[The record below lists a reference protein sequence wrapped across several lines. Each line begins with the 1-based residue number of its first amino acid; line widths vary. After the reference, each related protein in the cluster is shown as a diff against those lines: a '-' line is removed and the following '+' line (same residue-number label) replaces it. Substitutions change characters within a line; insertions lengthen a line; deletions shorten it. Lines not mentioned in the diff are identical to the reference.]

1 MLDVKRMRV
10 LREVAVQGS
19 FSAAAESLA
28 YTQSAV
34 SQQIA
39 ALEREAGVQL
49 VNRSARGVSLTD
61 AGRVIVGHADA
72 ILARLADA
80 EAELNEMSGL
90 RGGRVRVTTFATAG
104 ATIVPQAVALFRERY
119 PGVEIELEPEEP
131 HDQLAMLRA
140 GETDIAISILATFD
154 PPLTP
159 GVDVCHLLDD
169 PMYLLLPQGHP
180 LASKSRVQLK
190 ELADAEWILGTS
202 GWCPD
207 GRILIRACQEAGFEP
222 RIALHSDDYL
232 AIQGFVAAGFGVS
245 LIPDLALIAVRDDVV
260 IRSLGSRPPVRRV
273 MAATLSDAWA
283 SPARQA
289 MLEILEEVG
298 GDWTTKRRELALAS

>member
-10 LREVAVQGS
+10 LREVALQGS

-49 VNRSARGVSLTD
+49 VNRNARGTSLTD
-61 AGRVIVGHADA
+61 AGRVVVDHAEV

-80 EAELNEMSGL
+80 EAELEGMAGL
-90 RGGRVRVTTFATAG
+90 RGGRVRMTTFATAG
-104 ATIVPQAVALFRERY
+104 ATIVPKAIACFRERY
-119 PGVEIELEPEEP
+119 PGVEIELAPEEP
-131 HDQLAMLRA
+131 HDQLALLRA
-140 GETDIAISILATFD
+140 GETDIAVTIAAAFD
-154 PPLTP
+154 GPPQE
-159 GVDVCHLLDD
+159 GVDMLHLLDD

-180 LASKSRVQLK
+180 LASHARPRLK
-190 ELADAEWILGTS
+190 DLAEAEWMLGTS
-202 GWCPD
+202 GKCPD

-222 RIALHSDDYL
+222 RLGMNSDDYL

-260 IRSLGSRPPVRRV
+260 IRSLGARPPVRRI
-273 MAATLSDAWA
+273 MAASMTDTWA
-283 SPARQA
+283 SPAREA
-289 MLEILEEVG
+289 MLGILEEIG
-298 GDWTTKRRELALAS
+298 GEFATNRRELALAS